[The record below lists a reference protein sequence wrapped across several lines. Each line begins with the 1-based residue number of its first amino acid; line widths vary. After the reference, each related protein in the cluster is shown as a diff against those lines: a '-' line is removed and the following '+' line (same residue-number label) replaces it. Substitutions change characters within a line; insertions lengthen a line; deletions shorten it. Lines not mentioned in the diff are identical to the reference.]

1 MPAQP
6 SWIACHQRAFWMTRL
21 LTKGLAG
28 PHLMERRL
36 KRNGIMKKMRWR
48 IKDLIDMEYF
58 LGSVEK

>member
-1 MPAQP
+1 
-6 SWIACHQRAFWMTRL
+6 
-21 LTKGLAG
+21 
-28 PHLMERRL
+28 MERRL